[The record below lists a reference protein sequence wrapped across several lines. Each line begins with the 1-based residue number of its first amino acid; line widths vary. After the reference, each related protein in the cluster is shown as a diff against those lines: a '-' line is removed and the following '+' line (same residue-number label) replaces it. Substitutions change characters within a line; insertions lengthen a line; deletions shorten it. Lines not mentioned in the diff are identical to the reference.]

1 MNTRNLTNLGLLIF
15 VVIAASLIIFDDK
28 DKNEKQPITSLQQSD
43 IVNITVKRPDKKE
56 IYLEK
61 KHNIWHLKK
70 PYNTATNQFRMDTL
84 LRLIETIPQ
93 STYPLKNA
101 EKYGLSTEKLE
112 VIFNRGEKN
121 TVSIRFGDSDPL
133 KMRRYIAVD
142 NKLHLT
148 NDTYFYALNS
158 IATDYISNKL
168 LPDDFK
174 IVQLDLPNLKL
185 KIENKNWK
193 ISPTS
198 TDFTEENVNEL
209 ITEWE
214 SLKTTAIK
222 ATNKKINFSQ
232 KNIIKLYGRNATTL
246 TFYILRNDKEFILID
261 KLKGLKY
268 SLPKEMEEKLLNLP
282 ATPTNEEIDKT
293 AQ

>member
-1 MNTRNLTNLGLLIF
+1 MNTRNITNLGLLVF
-15 VVIAASLIIFDDK
+15 VVIAASLVILDNKDK
-28 DKNEKQPITSLQQSD
+28 DEKQPITSLQQND
-43 IVNITVKRPDKKE
+43 VVNITVKRPDKKD

-61 KHNIWHLKK
+61 KHNIWHLIR

-84 LRLIETIPQ
+84 LRLLETIPQ
-93 STYPLKNA
+93 STYPLRNA
-101 EKYGLSTEKLE
+101 EKYGLTTEKLE
-112 VIFNRGEKN
+112 VIFNRGETN

-133 KMRRYIAVD
+133 KMRRYISVD

-174 IVQLDLPNLKL
+174 IVQFDLPDLKL
-185 KIENKNWK
+185 KINNGRWEMT
-193 ISPTS
+193 PTS
-198 TDFTEENVNEL
+198 PDFSEDNVNEL

-214 SLKTTAIK
+214 NLKTTAIK
-222 ATNKKINFSQ
+222 AINTKTNFSH
-232 KNIIKLYGRNATTL
+232 KKIIKLYGSNATTL

-261 KLKGLKY
+261 KLKGLQY
-268 SLPKEMEEKLLNLP
+268 SFPKEMDAKLLNLP
-282 ATPTNEEIDKT
+282 ASPIHEEMDKT
-293 AQ
+293 Q